1 MEENF
6 DALEVIASTKGKVD
20 MDNTPTGEN
29 IFLLWG
35 LLSSLFFLLQF
46 VLLRFTQKKALR
58 LIPVYIFIAIA
69 VTALL
74 ARVGII
80 IGNDGGIINGRAIVA
95 GVLLIF
101 LVFWIAGAALTCLLW
116 ALIQR
121 GKNV

>member
-1 MEENF
+1 MSINI
-6 DALEVIASTKGKVD
+6 ALAGAVAA
-20 MDNTPTGEN
+20 
-29 IFLLWG
+29 
-35 LLSSLFFLLQF
+35 FLLQF

-74 ARVGII
+74 ARLGII
-80 IGNDGGIINGRAIVA
+80 IGNDGGIINGGAIVA

-101 LVFWIAGAALTCLLW
+101 LVFWIAGAALACLLW
-116 ALIQR
+116 ALIHR